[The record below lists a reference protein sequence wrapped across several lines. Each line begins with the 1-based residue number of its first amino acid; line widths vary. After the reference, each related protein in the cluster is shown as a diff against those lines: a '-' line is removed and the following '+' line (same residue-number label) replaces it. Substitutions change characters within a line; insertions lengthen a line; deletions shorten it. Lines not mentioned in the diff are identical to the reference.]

1 MGNGGKVVAHFRFVA
16 MTPQQ
21 KKSIL
26 KGILNRRMIVALLMG
41 FSSGLP
47 LLLTISV
54 LQAWMKEEG
63 VDLTLIG
70 MMTLVGLPYTLKF
83 LWAPILDRYTIP
95 VFGRRRGWLII
106 SQILLVISIW
116 QLGTTNPLKNPY
128 LLTFTAFLV
137 TFFSAS
143 QDIVVDAYRR
153 EDLPDEELGL
163 GSALFIN
170 GYRVGMLLA
179 SGGGLIMADHM
190 PFSMVYALMA
200 LCMLPGILTTLLAPE
215 PLSPEGVPVNMKEAV
230 IDPFVEYLKREDA
243 VWMLVF
249 ILLYKLGDSMASAI
263 TTPFYLDIGFTKTQI
278 GAVVKLF
285 GFWAVIAGSLA
296 GGVIMLRLGINRSL
310 WVFGVLQAL
319 STAGFAVLAKIGNSL
334 PLLSGVIAFENFTS
348 GMGTAAFVAFMASI
362 TNKKFTATQYA
373 LLSSLMGVPRVFASA
388 PTGFMAKHIGW
399 EGFFIFCTIIAIPGL
414 LLLMKF
420 APWTIKKNNPPK
432 SLGGL

>member
-1 MGNGGKVVAHFRFVA
+1 MGNGRYVVAHCYFMT

-26 KGILNRRMIVALLMG
+26 WSILNRRMIVALLMG

-54 LQAWMKEEG
+54 LQAWMKEAG

-83 LWAPILDRYTIP
+83 LWAPFLDRFTLP
-95 VFGRRRGWLII
+95 VLGRRRGWLFI
-106 SQILLVISIW
+106 SQILLMISIW
-116 QLGTTNPLKNPY
+116 QLGTTNPAKNPM

-163 GSALFIN
+163 GSAIFIN
-170 GYRVGMLLA
+170 GYRVGMLIA

-190 PFSMVYALMA
+190 PFSMVYTLMA
-200 LCMLPGILTTLLAPE
+200 LCMLPGVLTTLLTPE
-215 PLSPEGVPVNMKEAV
+215 PPSPEGVPMNMKEAV
-230 IDPFVEYLKREDA
+230 VDPFVEYLKRKDA
-243 VWMLVF
+243 LWMLVF
-249 ILLYKLGDSMASAI
+249 ILLYKVGDSMAGAI

-285 GFWAVIAGSLA
+285 GFWATLAGSLA
-296 GGVIMLRLGINRSL
+296 GGVIMLKLGINRSL
-310 WVFGVLQAL
+310 WIFGILQAT
-319 STAGFAVLAKIGNSL
+319 STAGFALLARIGHSI
-334 PLLSGVIAFENFTS
+334 PALSGVIAFENFTS

-373 LLSSLMGVPRVFASA
+373 LLSSLMGVPRVMASA

-399 EGFFIFCTIIAIPGL
+399 EGFFIFCTFIAIPGL

-420 APWTIKKNNPPK
+420 APWTIKKK
-432 SLGGL
+432 G